1 MYINESLCC
10 IADINT
16 TMQIN
21 CRVTKFKEE
30 VVRFSSRA
38 LKWRWRPLRAGHRPG
53 VPMAG
58 ELAGVGSGRLE
69 QMGEREKSTPMDFI

>member
-21 CRVTKFKEE
+21 CRATKFKEE

-38 LKWRWRPLRAGHRPG
+38 PEVEVAASESRAPPGSAYGWGAGWGGQRPP
-53 VPMAG
+53 
-58 ELAGVGSGRLE
+58 
-69 QMGEREKSTPMDFI
+69 